1 MKDSLQRNV
10 SIGDSEP
17 VGSYILYTNSFVLSI
32 LTVFD
37 SDTDVS
43 SSDGRTQQL
52 YKRNDV
58 YNNDDNDNY

>member
-1 MKDSLQRNV
+1 MFQ
-10 SIGDSEP
+10 IGDSEP

-37 SDTDVS
+37 SDTAVS